1 MVQANNKPLVMLI
14 GTLGTGKSFLGN
26 KALGEG
32 TFVSKN
38 SFKGCTQNFTAIE
51 GPDFKFMDTPGL
63 NDNRMTLETWLER
76 YRESAVGG
84 SALDLVILV
93 VESKIRVEVQ
103 DVSNMQQVINIARG
117 VEAKNIAYVITKC
130 DSVEKSES
138 EKL

>member
-14 GTLGTGKSFLGN
+14 GTLGTGKSHLGN

-32 TFVSKN
+32 IFVSKK
-38 SFKGCTQNFTAIE
+38 SVKGVTQDFTATE

-63 NDNRMTLETWLER
+63 NDNRMTEETWFQK

-93 VESKIRVEVQ
+93 VASKIRVENQ
-103 DVSNMQQVINIARG
+103 DVANMQLCINIARN

-130 DSVEKSES
+130 D
-138 EKL
+138 

>member
-14 GTLGTGKSFLGN
+14 GTLGTGKSHLGN

-32 TFVSKN
+32 IFVSKK
-38 SFKGCTQNFTAIE
+38 SVKGVTQDFKATE
-51 GPDFKFMDTPGL
+51 GPDFKLMDTPGL
-63 NDNRMTLETWLER
+63 NDNRMTEETWFQK

-93 VESKIRVEVQ
+93 VASKIRVENQ
-103 DVSNMQQVINIARG
+103 DVANMQLCINIARN

-130 DSVEKSES
+130 D
-138 EKL
+138 

>member
-1 MVQANNKPLVMLI
+1 
-14 GTLGTGKSFLGN
+14 
-26 KALGEG
+26 
-32 TFVSKN
+32 
-38 SFKGCTQNFTAIE
+38 
-51 GPDFKFMDTPGL
+51 MDTPGL